1 MTIETIDITDISQ
14 DPANVRKHS
23 RRNLDAIKA
32 SLRAFGQQKPI
43 VIDSRNIILA
53 GNGTYEA
60 AKELGWPEI
69 QIVRTTLAGSSAVAY
84 AIADNRTAELAE
96 WDDTALA
103 EQLRALQSEEFDI
116 EAAGF
121 TGEEIDGLIEKLSND
136 LLGSE
141 PKEIIE
147 DEAPEP
153 PADPITK
160 PGDLWILG
168 EHRLLCGDSTKAE
181 DVERLMAGAK
191 ASLCFT
197 SPPYNSKDGG
207 YKTDYSG
214 KTKKFYNHQCDDRTE
229 DEWVEF
235 CNNVLSLISFHLE
248 SEYSPVI
255 WNVMYTA
262 HCRSGYG
269 RTMFAGTHDLSV
281 KETICWDKGA
291 GFPTASRGI
300 LSRNWELV
308 FVLSKGN
315 KYTTTQGENEPRWAK
330 WDIPRPKQREE
341 HKATFPVNL
350 AARAMCDFGTKGDS
364 VYDPFLGS
372 GTTLIA
378 AEQLGRKCY
387 GMEISTQY
395 CDVIVKRWET
405 LTGKVA
411 TRENH
416 RSFTGDAA

>member
-1 MTIETIDITDISQ
+1 MTVETIDITDISQ

-23 RRNLDAIKA
+23 RRNLDAIRA
-32 SLRAFGQQKPI
+32 SLRAFGQQKPL
-43 VIDSRNIILA
+43 VVDDRNVILA

-60 AKELGWPEI
+60 AKELGWSEI
-69 QIVRTTLAGSSAVAY
+69 QIVRTRLTGTSAVAY

-103 EQLRALQSEEFDI
+103 EQLRALQSEEFDV

-141 PKEIIE
+141 AKEIIE
-147 DEAPEP
+147 DEVPEP

-191 ASLCFT
+191 ADMMVT
-197 SPPYNSKDGG
+197 DPPYGVEYDADWRNQAKRPDGTAYGASAVGKVSNDDRADWRESWALFHGDVAYVWHAGCRSPEVAESLTVCNFVIRNLIVWAKNSMVIGRG
-207 YKTDYSG
+207 DYH
-214 KTKKFYNHQCDDRTE
+214 HQHEPCWYVVRKGCPGRRTDDRTQTTLWQIDKPQKSE
-229 DEWVEF
+229 TGHSTQKPVE
-235 CNNVLSLISFHLE
+235 CMARPIRN
-248 SEYSPVI
+248 
-255 WNVMYTA
+255 
-262 HCRSGYG
+262 
-269 RTMFAGTHDLSV
+269 HDHQL
-281 KETICWDKGA
+281 
-291 GFPTASRGI
+291 
-300 LSRNWELV
+300 
-308 FVLSKGN
+308 
-315 KYTTTQGENEPRWAK
+315 
-330 WDIPRPKQREE
+330 
-341 HKATFPVNL
+341 
-350 AARAMCDFGTKGDS
+350 

-387 GMEISTQY
+387 GMEISPQY
-395 CDVIVKRWET
+395 CDVIVKRWEQ
-405 LTGKVA
+405 LTGKVGV
-411 TRENH
+411 REE
-416 RSFTGDAA
+416 SLKTG